1 MICFDWMNRE
11 KCDMRKERK
20 QDKTMKPV
28 EVQPHLY
35 RIPLCRNIDGLE
47 GFIGSWVFDGD
58 VTFIVDVGPK
68 TSLPTL
74 LEGLQELKIK
84 RLDFIFLTHVHI
96 DHAGATGSLI
106 AHFPETRVVCHPLG
120 ITHLIDPQRL
130 WEGSK
135 KVLGELA
142 LKYGEIDPV
151 PEQNLLSSEE
161 FEWKDFRIILTPGH
175 AAHHLSVLHHHRL
188 FVGEAGGIFLD
199 FGDEFYLRP
208 PTPPRFILEETVAS
222 IDRLLD
228 TQAQDIYYAHAGF
241 HRDANKML
249 TLYRKQL
256 FLWRN
261 VVADQMKQPGEK
273 DLIDRCISVLLK
285 RDELLKSFRL
295 MKSEERDRELNFTR
309 NSLMGFIDYLS
320 PS

>member
-1 MICFDWMNRE
+1 
-11 KCDMRKERK
+11 MR
-20 QDKTMKPV
+20 PF
-28 EVQPHLY
+28 EVQPDLY
-35 RIPLCRNIDGLE
+35 RIPLCGNIDGLG

-68 TSLPTL
+68 ASLSSL
-74 LEGLQELKIK
+74 LEGLQDLGIK
-84 RLDFIFLTHVHI
+84 RLDFIFLTHIHI

-106 AHFPETRVVCHPLG
+106 AHFPEAKVVCHPLG

-161 FEWKDFRIILTPGH
+161 FKWKDIRIILTPGH
-175 AAHHLSVLHHHRL
+175 AAHHLSVLHRQRL
-188 FVGEAGGIFLD
+188 FAGEAGGIFRD
-199 FGDEFYLRP
+199 FGNEFYLRP
-208 PTPPRFILEETVAS
+208 ATPPRFILEETVGS

-228 TQAQDIYYAHAGF
+228 AQAQDIYYAHTGY

-249 TLYRKQL
+249 TLHRKQL
-256 FLWRN
+256 FLWRD

-273 DLIDRCISVLLK
+273 DLIDRCLSVLLE
-285 RDELLKSFRL
+285 RDELLKSL
-295 MKSEERDRELNFTR
+295 YLIKGKERDLESYFTR
-309 NSLMGFIDYLS
+309 NSLIGFIDYLN

>member
-1 MICFDWMNRE
+1 
-11 KCDMRKERK
+11 
-20 QDKTMKPV
+20 MKPV

-35 RIPLCRNIDGLE
+35 RIPLCGNIDGLE

-68 TSLPTL
+68 TSLFTL
-74 LEGLQELKIK
+74 LEGLQELGMK
-84 RLDFIFLTHVHI
+84 RIDFIFLSHVHI

-106 AHFPETRVVCHPLG
+106 THFPEAKVICHPLG
-120 ITHLIDPQRL
+120 ITHLVDPQRL

-151 PEQNLLSSEE
+151 PEENLLSSEE

-175 AAHHLSVLHHHRL
+175 ATHHLSVLHRHRL
-188 FVGEAGGIFLD
+188 FAGEAGGIFLD
-199 FGDEFYLRP
+199 LGDEFYLRP
-208 PTPPRFILEETVAS
+208 PTPPRFILEEAVGS
-222 IDRLLD
+222 IDKLLNAR
-228 TQAQDIYYAHAGF
+228 AQDIYYAHAGF

-249 TLYRKQL
+249 TLYREQL
-256 FLWRN
+256 FLWRD
-261 VVADQMKQPGEK
+261 VVAEQMKKEGEN
-273 DLIDRCISVLLK
+273 DLIDRCIFALL
-285 RDELLKSFRL
+285 
-295 MKSEERDRELNFTR
+295 ERDKLFKNLRLVKNEKHKVRELNFTC
-309 NSLMGFIDYLS
+309 NSLKGFIDYLS

>member
-1 MICFDWMNRE
+1 
-11 KCDMRKERK
+11 
-20 QDKTMKPV
+20 
-28 EVQPHLY
+28 
-35 RIPLCRNIDGLE
+35 
-47 GFIGSWVFDGD
+47 
-58 VTFIVDVGPK
+58 
-68 TSLPTL
+68 
-74 LEGLQELKIK
+74 
-84 RLDFIFLTHVHI
+84 
-96 DHAGATGSLI
+96 
-106 AHFPETRVVCHPLG
+106 VVCHPLG

-175 AAHHLSVLHHHRL
+175 AAHHLSVLHCHRL
-188 FVGEAGGIFLD
+188 FAGEAGGIFFD

-208 PTPPRFILEETVAS
+208 ATPPRFILEETVGS
-222 IDRLLD
+222 IDRLLK

-249 TLYRKQL
+249 KLYRKQL
-256 FLWRN
+256 FLWRD
-261 VVADQMKQPGEK
+261 VVADQMGQPGEK
-273 DLIDRCISVLLK
+273 DLIDRCVSVLLE
-285 RDELLKSFRL
+285 RDELLRGLCL
-295 MKSEERDRELNFTR
+295 MEDKERDRESYFTR

>member
-1 MICFDWMNRE
+1 MIGEKIMN
-11 KCDMRKERK
+11 
-20 QDKTMKPV
+20 PV

-58 VTFIVDVGPK
+58 VTFIVDAGPK
-68 TSLPTL
+68 TSLQYL
-74 LEGLQELKIK
+74 LEGLRVLKIK
-84 RLDFIFLTHVHI
+84 RLDFVFLTHVHI

-106 AHFPETRVVCHPLG
+106 AHFPEVKVVCHPLG
-120 ITHLIDPQRL
+120 ITHLMNPDKL

-151 PEQNLLSSEE
+151 PEQNLLSSDE
-161 FEWKDFRIILTPGH
+161 FKWKDIRIILTPGH

-188 FVGEAGGIFLD
+188 FAGEAGGTFLD
-199 FGDEFYLRP
+199 FGDQFYLRP
-208 PTPPRFILEETVAS
+208 ATAPRFILEETVGS
-222 IDRLLD
+222 LDRLLE
-228 TQAQDIYYAHAGF
+228 TQAQEIYYAHAGF
-241 HRDANKML
+241 HRDAKKML
-249 TLYRKQL
+249 KLYRKQL
-256 FLWRN
+256 FLWRD
-261 VVADQMKQPGEK
+261 VVADQLKQSDQK
-273 DLIDRCISVLLK
+273 NLVDRCLSALLDQ
-285 RDELLKSFRL
+285 DELLRSLRL
-295 MKSEERDRELNFTR
+295 MEGEERDRESYFTR